1 MKCWKAN
8 IEALGFHRWKYDKET
23 HLHCMAFRKT
33 TLKLGSVNKEGLVIP
48 QDTNDEM
55 TSVAMETTRIAMET
69 TQSDDQETFKEL
81 PFEQNEPENT

>member
-1 MKCWKAN
+1 
-8 IEALGFHRWKYDKET
+8 
-23 HLHCMAFRKT
+23 MAFRKT